1 MILTRG
7 ATYMADVTKA
17 LTALALALAAAGRVL
32 AGGVGE
38 GEPTDPRGIVE
49 YLEGEVL
56 LNGVPAQIGQEV
68 PPGAV
73 VETAERSFCEIVF
86 AGKNI
91 FRIEPSSLARIEI
104 EPERGAIELRR
115 GALAAVFQKLQ
126 RISAGGGGFRLLTP
140 TAVAG
145 VRGTTFYIKVES
157 PDSTYICTCNGQTR
171 LADAAE
177 SFRRTVRSDGH
188 KALRFAR
195 EADRIRA
202 LPAPLLYHDNPYMDR
217 LAARIG
223 VRIPWGAGGAE
234 KGY

>member
-1 MILTRG
+1 VL
-7 ATYMADVTKA
+7 AAF
-17 LTALALALAAAGRVL
+17 LLALAGAEAAL
-32 AGGVGE
+32 AGGAAE
-38 GEPTDPRGIVE
+38 GLPANPRGIIE

-56 LNGVPAQIGQEV
+56 LNGLPAQIGQEV

-73 VETAERSFCEIVF
+73 LETGRGSWCEVVF

-91 FRIEPSSLARIEI
+91 FRIESDSIARIDI
-104 EPERGAIELRR
+104 ELQNGAIELRQ

-126 RISAGGGGFRLLTP
+126 RVTAGKGGFQLRTP

-145 VRGTTFYIKVES
+145 VRGTAFFIKVES
-157 PDSTYICTCNGQTR
+157 PDSTYICTCNGSTR

-177 SFRRTVRSDGH
+177 SFRRDVRSDRH

-195 EADRIRA
+195 EGDGVRA
-202 LPAPLLYHDNPYMDR
+202 SLAPLLYHDNPYMDR

-223 VRIPWGAGGAE
+223 GRIPWGAGGAD